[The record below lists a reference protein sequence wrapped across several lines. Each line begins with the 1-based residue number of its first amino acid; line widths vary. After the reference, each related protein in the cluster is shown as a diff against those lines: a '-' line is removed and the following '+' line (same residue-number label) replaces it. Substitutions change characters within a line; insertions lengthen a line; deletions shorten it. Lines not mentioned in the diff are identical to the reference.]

1 MSTSEKVD
9 IAKAAAAGQP
19 SLNEHSNPANAKG
32 ATRPPRIP
40 MSAVNRRLEVKPI
53 PGYYLYWFK
62 EENVPAALQAYYEP
76 VMRHEVTL
84 NTNSPGITGDA
95 GGNTDMGSGVSLIA
109 GTNEGGAPVRLV
121 LMKLPEEYHQE
132 DMSNL
137 EKRNVE
143 IMQAIFGD
151 EAQVGMGGVRQER
164 GELTYVDRERTKALF
179 NRKIRKAVMRRPGR
193 M

>member
-1 MSTSEKVD
+1 
-9 IAKAAAAGQP
+9 
-19 SLNEHSNPANAKG
+19 
-32 ATRPPRIP
+32 
-40 MSAVNRRLEVKPI
+40 MSAVNRRLEVKSI

-76 VMRHEVTL
+76 VMRHEVSL
-84 NTNSPGITGDA
+84 NANSPGITGGV

-109 GTNEGGAPVRLV
+109 GTSEGGQPVRLV

-132 DMSNL
+132 DMGRL

-151 EAQVGMGGVRQER
+151 EAQVGMGGVQQPRA
-164 GELTYVDRERTKALF
+164 ELTYVDRERTKALF
-179 NRKIRKAVMRRPGR
+179 NRKIRKAVLRRPGR